1 MQRTIRISQE
11 TYEKLNVL
19 RNNLYPFQISFPKII
34 KVAADELE
42 SEVITNGK
50 KNSKIKQKEKNR
62 VTHDQK
68 DILIAKLF
76 KRIKQDEKSIRK
88 GFEAC
93 KIWAENQKDWNKEF
107 EREHKLIDCFAND
120 IKLKHKKIK
129 ELEDLN
135 KELTIMFG
143 DKIDE
148 YVKANQGLA
157 KANNELTRAYEGLH
171 T

>member
-1 MQRTIRISQE
+1 MAR
-11 TYEKLNVL
+11 
-19 RNNLYPFQISFPKII
+19 
-34 KVAADELE
+34 
-42 SEVITNGK
+42 

-157 KANNELTRAYEGLH
+157 KANNELGREEKFPDDYCRAHHQVARCPYLARDPTGYGVCTVYLRMD
-171 T
+171 